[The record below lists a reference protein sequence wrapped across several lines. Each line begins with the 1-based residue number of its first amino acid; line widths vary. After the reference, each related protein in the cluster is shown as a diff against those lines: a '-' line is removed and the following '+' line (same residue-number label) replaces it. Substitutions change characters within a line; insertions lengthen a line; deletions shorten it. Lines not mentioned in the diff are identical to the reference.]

1 MHGST
6 WDFAPGLAA
15 LITAVAAAF
24 GIDAWRRRLRGATEY
39 KIALKTLEAV
49 FALRQ
54 SIEKARKRVA
64 LRPDRS
70 RVLHDPNEDDEAA
83 VALEAQTYREQMTQV
98 AAARESLLQAQPEAF
113 ALWGERAQDALLRI
127 HEAVEDLQT
136 TYERYFD
143 AELDRVRHAPRDGRP
158 AEPDTD
164 TLVMKRILYSI
175 PDARGKD
182 PFGERLSRAVA
193 RAEEFFRGRLG

>member
-1 MHGST
+1 MRASE
-6 WDFAPGLAA
+6 WDVALGLSA

-24 GIDAWRRRLRGATEY
+24 GIDAWRRRMRGATEY
-39 KIALKTLEAV
+39 KAALKTLEAV

-54 SIEKARKRVA
+54 SIEETRKRDRFRA
-64 LRPDRS
+64 LN
-70 RVLHDPNEDDEAA
+70 DPNENDEVA
-83 VALEAQTYREQMTQV
+83 VALASQTYRDRMTQV

-113 ALWGERAQDALLRI
+113 ALWGERAQDALLGI

-158 AEPDTD
+158 AEPDID

-175 PDARGKD
+175 PDVRGKD

>member
-1 MHGST
+1 MRASE
-6 WDFAPGLAA
+6 WDVALGLSA

-24 GIDAWRRRLRGATEY
+24 GIDAWRRRMRGATEY
-39 KIALKTLEAV
+39 KAALKTLEAV

-54 SIEKARKRVA
+54 SIQETRKRDRIRA
-64 LRPDRS
+64 LN
-70 RVLHDPNEDDEAA
+70 DPNENDEVA
-83 VALEAQTYREQMTQV
+83 VALASQTYRDRMMQV

-113 ALWGERAQDALLRI
+113 ALWGERAQDALLGI

-143 AELDRVRHAPRDGRP
+143 AELDRVRHAPKDGRAP
-158 AEPDTD
+158 EPDID

>member
-1 MHGST
+1 MRASE
-6 WDFAPGLAA
+6 WDVALGLSA

-24 GIDAWRRRLRGATEY
+24 GIDAWRRRMRGATEY
-39 KIALKTLEAV
+39 KAALKTLEAV

-54 SIEKARKRVA
+54 SIEETRKRDRFRA
-64 LRPDRS
+64 LN
-70 RVLHDPNEDDEAA
+70 DPNENDEVA
-83 VALEAQTYREQMTQV
+83 VALASQTYRDRMTQV

-113 ALWGERAQDALLRI
+113 ALWGERAQDALLGI

-158 AEPDTD
+158 AEPDID

-175 PDARGKD
+175 PDVRGKD

-193 RAEEFFRGRLG
+193 RAEEFFRDRLG

>member
-1 MHGST
+1 MRVLEQ
-6 WDFAPGLAA
+6 DVALGLSA

-24 GIDAWRRRLRGATEY
+24 GIDAWRRRMQGATEY

-54 SIEKARKRVA
+54 SIDEARKR
-64 LRPDRS
+64 DRI
-70 RVLHDPNEDDEAA
+70 RVLQDPREGDEVA
-83 VALEAQTYREQMTQV
+83 VALAAQTYRERMTQV

-113 ALWGERAQDALLRI
+113 ALWGERAQDALLGI

-136 TYERYFD
+136 TYARYFD
-143 AELDRVRHAPRDGRP
+143 AELDRVRDAPRDGRA
-158 AEPDTD
+158 AEPDID

>member
-1 MHGST
+1 MRASE
-6 WDFAPGLAA
+6 WDVALGLSA

-24 GIDAWRRRLRGATEY
+24 GIDAWRRRMRGATEY
-39 KIALKTLEAV
+39 KVALKTLEAV

-54 SIEKARKRVA
+54 SIDEARKR
-64 LRPDRS
+64 DRI
-70 RVLHDPNEDDEAA
+70 RVLHDPNEDDEVG
-83 VALEAQTYREQMTQV
+83 VALASQTYRDRMTQV

-113 ALWGERAQDALLRI
+113 ALWGERAQDALLGI

-143 AELDRVRHAPRDGRP
+143 AELDRVRHALRDGRA

-164 TLVMKRILYSI
+164 TLVMKRILYSM

-193 RAEEFFRGRLG
+193 RAEEFFRDRLG

>member
-1 MHGST
+1 MHGSA

-24 GIDAWRRRLRGATEY
+24 GIDAWRRRMRGATEY
-39 KIALKTLEAV
+39 KVALKILEAV

-54 SIEKARKRVA
+54 SIEEARKRTA
-64 LRPDRS
+64 LHPDRG
-70 RVLHDPNEDDEAA
+70 LHDPNEDDEVAVTLAA
-83 VALEAQTYREQMTQV
+83 QAYRERMTQV
-98 AAARESLLQAQPEAF
+98 AVARKSLLRAQPEAF
-113 ALWGERAQDALLRI
+113 ALWGERAQDALVGI
-127 HEAVEDLQT
+127 HETVEDLQT
-136 TYERYFD
+136 TCERYFD
-143 AELDRVRHAPRDGRP
+143 AELDRVRHPRDGRA

-164 TLVMKRILYSI
+164 TLVMRRILYSI

-193 RAEEFFRGRLG
+193 RAEEFFRDRLG

>member
-1 MHGST
+1 MRASE
-6 WDFAPGLAA
+6 WDVALGLSA

-24 GIDAWRRRLRGATEY
+24 GIDAWRRRMRGATEY
-39 KIALKTLEAV
+39 KAALKTLEAV

-54 SIEKARKRVA
+54 SIEETRKRDRIRA
-64 LRPDRS
+64 LN
-70 RVLHDPNEDDEAA
+70 DPNENDEVA
-83 VALEAQTYREQMTQV
+83 VALASRTYRDRMRQV

-113 ALWGERAQDALLRI
+113 ALWGERAQDALLGI

-136 TYERYFD
+136 TCERYFD
-143 AELDRVRHAPRDGRP
+143 AELDRVRHAPRDERP
-158 AEPDTD
+158 AEPDID

-175 PDARGKD
+175 PDVRGKD

>member
-1 MHGST
+1 M
-6 WDFAPGLAA
+6 WDFALGLSA
-15 LITAVAAAF
+15 LITALAAAF
-24 GIDAWRRRLRGATEY
+24 GIDVWRRRMRGATEY
-39 KIALKTLEAV
+39 KVALKTLEAV

-54 SIEKARKRVA
+54 SIDEARKR
-64 LRPDRS
+64 DRI
-70 RVLHDPNEDDEAA
+70 RVLRDPNEDSEAA
-83 VALEAQTYREQMTQV
+83 VALAAQTYRERMTQV

-113 ALWGERAQDALLRI
+113 ALWGERAQDALLGI

-136 TYERYFD
+136 TCERYFD
-143 AELDRVRHAPRDGRP
+143 AELDRVRHAPRDGRA

-193 RAEEFFRGRLG
+193 RAEEFFRDRLG